1 MKSSTPYT
9 KVSINP
15 LFQNQSPLFL
25 LPTLFRRIS
34 KNPSLDQLKVNKHS
48 VDYHPRSGLTSKIHP
63 PYFYNFLWALSPP
76 EISFSEVSISHDD
89 CENFQIYGVQM
100 TGKCYCVSKNWI
112 FNNGFQVNPPPLPP
126 KSLINHSPQAVFFR
140 KSVPSSRKEGN
151 YGKNIKNI
159 NLKNKNIKDKL
170 FANVLRKICGR
181 QSLPPSSI
189 ICIIYRWLLAYWT
202 GHFMESNVFILT
214 SN

>member
-9 KVSINP
+9 KVSIKP

-25 LPTLFRRIS
+25 LPILFRRIS
-34 KNPSLDQLKVNKHS
+34 KNPSLDQLQVNKHS
-48 VDYHPRSGLTSKIHP
+48 VDYQPRSGLTSKIHL

-112 FNNGFQVNPPPLPP
+112 FNNGFQVNPPPSPP
-126 KSLINHSPQAVFFR
+126 R
-140 KSVPSSRKEGN
+140 
-151 YGKNIKNI
+151 
-159 NLKNKNIKDKL
+159 
-170 FANVLRKICGR
+170 VL
-181 QSLPPSSI
+181 SI
-189 ICIIYRWLLAYWT
+189 ILRRQCFFENLSPPAEKRET
-202 GHFMESNVFILT
+202 TVRTSKTLT
-214 SN
+214 

>member
-9 KVSINP
+9 KVSIKP

-25 LPTLFRRIS
+25 LPILFRRIS

-48 VDYHPRSGLTSKIHP
+48 VDYQPRSGLTSKIHL

-76 EISFSEVSISHDD
+76 EISFSEVSISHD

-112 FNNGFQVNPPPLPP
+112 FNNGFQVNPPP
-126 KSLINHSPQAVFFR
+126 PQESYQSFSTGSVF
-140 KSVPSSRKEGN
+140 S
-151 YGKNIKNI
+151 
-159 NLKNKNIKDKL
+159 
-170 FANVLRKICGR
+170 KICPLQQKRGKLR
-181 QSLPPSSI
+181 
-189 ICIIYRWLLAYWT
+189 
-202 GHFMESNVFILT
+202 
-214 SN
+214 

>member
-76 EISFSEVSISHDD
+76 EISFSEVSISHDY
-89 CENFQIYGVQM
+89 CGNFQIYGVQI
-100 TGKCYCVSKNWI
+100 TRKCYCVSKNWI
-112 FNNGFQVNPPPLPP
+112 WTFLIMPSTSTPPPLSP

-140 KSVPSSRKEGN
+140 KSVPFSGKEGN
-151 YGKNIKNI
+151 CGKNIKNI
-159 NLKNKNIKDKL
+159 NLKNKL

>member
-15 LFQNQSPLFL
+15 LFQNHSPLFL

-76 EISFSEVSISHDD
+76 EISFSEVSISHDY
-89 CENFQIYGVQM
+89 CGNFQIYGVQI
-100 TGKCYCVSKNWI
+100 TRKCYCVSKNWI
-112 FNNGFQVNPPPLPP
+112 WTFLIMPSTSTPPPPSPP
-126 KSLINHSPQAVFFR
+126 R
-140 KSVPSSRKEGN
+140 
-151 YGKNIKNI
+151 
-159 NLKNKNIKDKL
+159 
-170 FANVLRKICGR
+170 VL
-181 QSLPPSSI
+181 SI
-189 ICIIYRWLLAYWT
+189 ILRRQCFFENLSPSAEKRETAVRT
-202 GHFMESNVFILT
+202 SKTLT
-214 SN
+214 

>member
-76 EISFSEVSISHDD
+76 EISFSEVSISHDY
-89 CENFQIYGVQM
+89 CGNFQIYGVQI
-100 TGKCYCVSKNWI
+100 TRKCYCVSKNWLWTFLI
-112 FNNGFQVNPPPLPP
+112 MPSTSTPPPLPQE
-126 KSLINHSPQAVFFR
+126 SYQSFSAGSVF
-140 KSVPSSRKEGN
+140 S
-151 YGKNIKNI
+151 
-159 NLKNKNIKDKL
+159 
-170 FANVLRKICGR
+170 KICPLQRKRGKLR
-181 QSLPPSSI
+181 
-189 ICIIYRWLLAYWT
+189 
-202 GHFMESNVFILT
+202 
-214 SN
+214 